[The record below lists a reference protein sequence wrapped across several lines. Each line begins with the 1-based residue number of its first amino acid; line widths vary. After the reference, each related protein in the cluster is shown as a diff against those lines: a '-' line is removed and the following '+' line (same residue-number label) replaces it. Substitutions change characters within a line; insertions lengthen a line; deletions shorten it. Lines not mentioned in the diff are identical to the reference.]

1 MFIDEA
7 RIFVKGGDG
16 GNGTATF
23 RREKHVPRGGPDGG
37 NGGYGGNI
45 IFEVDEGLKTLLDFK
60 YKRQYEAPRGMRGQ
74 GSLKNGKSGP
84 DLVLK
89 VPPGTLIKDDAGNV
103 LFDLTAKGQRFV
115 AAAGGHGGKG
125 NAYFA
130 SARYKAPSFAQKG
143 EPAEERWLVLELKL
157 LADVGIVGLPNAGK
171 STFISVVSAARPKI
185 ADYPFTT
192 LVPNLGVVQ
201 ADDFSYVVADIPGL
215 IKGAHKGAGLGDVFL
230 RHIDRAGLI
239 LHILDLSNANPLE
252 DFEIVDNEL
261 SLYSEDLAKRPKL
274 VVGNKIDILPE
285 HELRIEKIRD
295 YFAKREIPFFVI
307 SAATKKGLK
316 PLLRFVGQKV
326 QEIRESA
333 FAKATA
339 DKEPVVTYGLSNQ
352 KLSDFEISKEAEGVF
367 RVSGKAIERLVV
379 MTDTEN
385 SEALHYLHNQ
395 FKAIR
400 LDHRLHKAGAKDGDT
415 VKISSFEFTF
425 ESDNTP

>member
-7 RIFVKGGDG
+7 RIFVKGGNG
-16 GNGTATF
+16 GNGAASF

-60 YKRQYEAPRGMRGQ
+60 YKRKYEAPRGMRGQ

-84 DLVLK
+84 DLILK
-89 VPPGTLIKDDAGNV
+89 VPAGTLIKDDKGNV
-103 LFDLTAKGQRFV
+103 LFDLMAKGQRFV

-130 SARYKAPSFAQKG
+130 SARYKAPTFAQKG

-201 ADDFSYVVADIPGL
+201 GDDFSYVVADIPGL
-215 IKGAHKGAGLGDVFL
+215 IKGAHKGAGLGDIFL

-239 LHILDLSNANPLE
+239 LHMLDLSRENPVE
-252 DFEIVDNEL
+252 DFETVENEL
-261 SLYSEDLAKRPKL
+261 SLYSEDLAKRSKL
-274 VVGNKIDILPE
+274 VVGNKIDVLLKE
-285 HELRIEKIRD
+285 EQKIEKMRN
-295 YFAKREIPFFVI
+295 YFEKREIPFFVI

-316 PLLRFVGQKV
+316 PLLRFLGQQV
-326 QEIRESA
+326 QEIRKKQAVFKE
-333 FAKATA
+333 
-339 DKEPVVTYGLSNQ
+339 EPVVTYGLSNQ
-352 KLSDFEISKEAEGVF
+352 KLSDFEITKEAEGIF

-379 MTDTEN
+379 MTETDN

-400 LDHRLHKAGAKDGDT
+400 LDQRLHKAGAKDGDT
-415 VKISSFEFTF
+415 VKISSYEFVFEP
-425 ESDNTP
+425 N